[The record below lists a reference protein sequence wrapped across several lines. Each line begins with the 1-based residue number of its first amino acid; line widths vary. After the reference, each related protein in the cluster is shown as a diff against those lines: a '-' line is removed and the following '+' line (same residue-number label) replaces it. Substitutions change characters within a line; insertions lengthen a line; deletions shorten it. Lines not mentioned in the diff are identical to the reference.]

1 MENIIDFIFH
11 LRKQTQSF
19 FRPLL
24 VSTNTIFAW
33 FLKRQMLIKTR
44 SPLSRF
50 EVYLIIVVVFIVKVV
65 LYLVTVVV

>member
-24 VSTNTIFAW
+24 VLTNTIFAW
-33 FLKRQMLIKTR
+33 FLKRQINTR
-44 SPLSRF
+44 SPLSRI

>member
-24 VSTNTIFAW
+24 VLTNTIFAW
-33 FLKRQMLIKTR
+33 FLKRQINTR
-44 SPLSRF
+44 SSPLSRF

>member
-24 VSTNTIFAW
+24 VLTNTIFAW
-33 FLKRQMLIKTR
+33 FLKRQMNTR

-65 LYLVTVVV
+65 LDLVTVVV

>member
-24 VSTNTIFAW
+24 GLTNTIFAW
-33 FLKRQMLIKTR
+33 FLKRQINTR

-65 LYLVTVVV
+65 LDLVTVVV

>member
-19 FRPLL
+19 FRLLL
-24 VSTNTIFAW
+24 VLTNTIFAW
-33 FLKRQMLIKTR
+33 FLKRQINTR